1 MNTNINLNI
10 ENIITSLVKLYF
22 EYFEIETKAQ
32 IQIRVVDNL
41 AKEHKELRPDSAKM
55 FTDLE
60 SMNNQNGRLIPPLD
74 KDGLYYV
81 LFNKNILLN
90 RIKNNDSTFVG
101 TIAHELTH
109 AVDYYDFK
117 HIDDKNY
124 SENDLMYN
132 MFQLWSEF
140 HARKL
145 GYKFIRHI
153 VSDALPN
160 SINDQV
166 EYIKNTEL
174 PFQLNYFNSNFIKA
188 EGPINK
194 SYELMQFLGRF
205 SVWRELSLADFN
217 NQFIIDKF
225 DNNDSIID
233 VLEFLEE
240 NSTVEMIHDKLSDM
254 LNVLDKFLSSL
265 SF

>member
-1 MNTNINLNI
+1 MNTNINLSI
-10 ENIITSLVKLYF
+10 ENIITSLVELYF
-22 EYFEIETKAQ
+22 KHFEIETKAQ
-32 IQIRVVDNL
+32 IQIRIVDDL
-41 AKEHKELRPDSAKM
+41 AKEHTKLRPDSAEI
-55 FTDLE
+55 FTNLE
-60 SMNNQNGRLIPPLD
+60 SLNNQNGRLIPPLD
-74 KDGLYYV
+74 KDGIYYV
-81 LFNKNILLN
+81 LFNKKILLD
-90 RIKNNDSTFVG
+90 RIKNNDSTFAG

-124 SENDLMYN
+124 SEDDLMFN

-145 GYKFIRHI
+145 GYKFIRYI
-153 VSDALPN
+153 VSDALPKN
-160 SINDQV
+160 INDQV
-166 EYIKNTEL
+166 KYIKNKEL
-174 PFQLNYFNSNFIKA
+174 PFQLDYFNSSFMEAKGI
-188 EGPINK
+188 INK

-205 SVWRELSLADFN
+205 SVWRELSLAEFN

-225 DNNDSIID
+225 DDNDSIID

-240 NSTVEMIHDKLSDM
+240 NSTVEMIHDKLSDL
-254 LNVLDKFLSSL
+254 LNVLDKFFSSL